1 MRPQCR
7 KLHKNNKFITF
18 ILDDESYFTLS
29 NSTLAG
35 NDCYYSND
43 VASTPDEIKHK
54 LEAKYES
61 KVLVWIAIS
70 SQGVSQPFFA
80 PSKQPINQDIYLKE
94 CIQRRLVPFIK
105 KHTNYIFWPDLASS
119 HYAHSVLNHLRKE
132 KINFVEK
139 VDNPANVP
147 EARPIED
154 FWADLKREVYKE
166 NWSTNTIAQLKSRI
180 RYCLRKI
187 DLKKIQERA
196 SEVHKRLDSI
206 ARFGINKKK

>member
-54 LEAKYES
+54 LKEKYES
-61 KVLVWIAIS
+61 KGLVWIAIS

-80 PSKQPINQDIYLKE
+80 P
-94 CIQRRLVPFIK
+94 
-105 KHTNYIFWPDLASS
+105 YIFWQDLASS

-147 EARPIED
+147 EAQPIED
-154 FWADLKREVYKE
+154 FWADLKCTRRIGVPIPLL
-166 NWSTNTIAQLKSRI
+166 NLKLEYVI
-180 RYCLRKI
+180 VFEK
-187 DLKKIQERA
+187 
-196 SEVHKRLDSI
+196 SI
-206 ARFGINKKK
+206 